1 MGYDRSRVK
10 SVTGNH
16 HHLPRCVSQPAA
28 DHAIALG
35 REVMQDDLLLLA
47 LLGLDHDQPARRALE
62 AAGVT
67 REGLLDG
74 IRSSGDESPDKPRG
88 VTYSPATYTIQGRAE
103 GFAAALGDGP
113 IAPEHVLLALLWDP
127 VSMSSH
133 SLWRL
138 GVARERILD
147 RLREAGVRV
156 PSAPLPPQREIDWG
170 ERVWFDRDNVRVVL
184 DHVRLRLSPETTWG
198 FNYEDE
204 RAWVV
209 AESSVDVQS
218 LVRRALATE

>member
-1 MGYDRSRVK
+1 MK

-16 HHLPRCVSQPAA
+16 RQLPRRLSQLAA

-35 REVMQDDLLLLA
+35 RDVMGDDLLLLA
-47 LLGLDHDQPARRALE
+47 LLELERDQPARRALE

-67 REGLLDG
+67 RERVLDR
-74 IRSSGDESPDKPRG
+74 IRASGDESTGKRGG
-88 VTYSPATYTIQGRAE
+88 VTYSPATYTLQGRAE
-103 GFAAALGDGP
+103 GFAAALGEGP
-113 IAPEHVLLALLWDP
+113 ITPEHVLLALLWDP
-127 VSMSSH
+127 VSMSSR

-138 GVARERILD
+138 GVARERVLD

-170 ERVWFDRDNVRVVL
+170 ERVWFDRDKVRVVL
-184 DHVRLRLSPETTWG
+184 DHVRLHLSPETTWG

-204 RAWVV
+204 RAWVI
-209 AESSVDVQS
+209 AESSVDLQR
-218 LVRRALATE
+218 LVRGALAAK